1 MNAIENTKQKCNI
14 HIASYRVYHVTR
26 WFVDFRGT
34 IIIMYIVIP
43 YSGKFSERNI
53 FGNLIETVV
62 SEIKFR
68 NVATCY
74 YIATEL
80 L

>member
-1 MNAIENTKQKCNI
+1 MLI
-14 HIASYRVYHVTR
+14 SS
-26 WFVDFRGT
+26 
-34 IIIMYIVIP
+34 IVGLLILP

-53 FGNLIETVV
+53 FGNLIETVI